1 MTTRGGKRDGS
12 GRPQGAINKLSRAAI
27 RRAMA
32 RGEEMPLDFMLKYM
46 RGEPVEQK
54 VTVNGKEKMIRKPL
68 PIEARLKLA
77 EACAPYLHHRLSAIE
92 NLPSKQSDPE
102 PDGEGGDHELPDFR
116 RPN

>member
-1 MTTRGGKRDGS
+1 
-12 GRPQGAINKLSRAAI
+12 
-27 RRAMA
+27 
-32 RGEEMPLDFMLKYM
+32 
-46 RGEPVEQK
+46 
-54 VTVNGKEKMIRKPL
+54 MIRKPL

-77 EACAPYLHHRLSAIE
+77 ESCAPYLHHRLSAIE

>member
-1 MTTRGGKRDGS
+1 
-12 GRPQGAINKLSRAAI
+12 
-27 RRAMA
+27 
-32 RGEEMPLDFMLKYM
+32 MPLDLMLKYM
-46 RGEPVEQK
+46 RGAPGED
-54 VTVNGKEKMIRKPL
+54 GKPL
-68 PIEARLKLA
+68 LIEQRLKIA